1 MGVLQHARVP
11 NKGRDERRWEGE
23 TGSVAE
29 TGVVASGAR
38 VGEVV
43 VRIDPKYFRPAEVC

>member
-1 MGVLQHARVP
+1 M
-11 NKGRDERRWEGE
+11 
-23 TGSVAE
+23 AE

-38 VGEVV
+38 AGEVV

>member
-11 NKGRDERRWEGE
+11 KERGGRRWEGE

-29 TGVVASGAR
+29 TGVVTSGAR
-38 VGEVV
+38 AGEVV